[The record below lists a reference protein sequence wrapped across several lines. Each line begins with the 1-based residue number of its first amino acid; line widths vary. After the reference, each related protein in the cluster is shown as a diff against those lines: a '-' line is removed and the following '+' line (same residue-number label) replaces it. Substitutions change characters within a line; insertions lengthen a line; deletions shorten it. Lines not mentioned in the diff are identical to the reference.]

1 MPGVAQPS
9 ELGEPLGPLPQ
20 EFAAIVRPEIP
31 SLIKEIGLE
40 VTRAYPVYARLLDG
54 PYGQGIR
61 VGVEQT
67 ISVFV
72 DQVAEPTAPST
83 LRDEMCRRFGRY
95 EAYEGRTL
103 DQLHGAYRLGA
114 RIALRRAKKIG
125 RRYNLSPTM
134 MLAFADAL
142 FTYVDELEALSREG
156 YLEVRA
162 ASADHMG
169 TLRRR
174 LLHLLL
180 AGRPVPRTAIA
191 ELCEQTG
198 WTMPD
203 QVTLVAVRPP
213 ADPGGAGADRD
224 VLVDFTDP
232 QPHLLVPGPL
242 DDARRRMLERA
253 LRGHHAAVGLT
264 VPAVNASDSIRWAR
278 RVLELV
284 DAGVIEDGP
293 IVLSEDHLITLWL
306 LSDTALLDQLARRE
320 LAPLAGISPNRRE
333 RLIETLRI
341 WLDTRGTAAQMGELL
356 DVHPQTVRY
365 RMRNL
370 ESIFGEQLVDPE
382 SRFSTEAVLRA
393 LQLQPRAGDDGVP
406 PEPPAE
412 RAGAGSRGAR
422 QVNLPWSK
430 AK

>member
-1 MPGVAQPS
+1 MPGVVQPS
-9 ELGEPLGPLPQ
+9 DLGEPLGPLPQ
-20 EFAAIVRPEIP
+20 EFAAIVRPELP

-40 VTRAYPVYARLLDG
+40 VTRAYPEYARLLDG

-61 VGVEQT
+61 VGVEQS

-72 DQVAEPTAPST
+72 DQVAEPAAPSA
-83 LRDEMCRRFGRY
+83 LRDEMCRRFGRF

-103 DQLHGAYRLGA
+103 DQLQGAYRLGA
-114 RIALRRAKKIG
+114 RIALRRAKKVG

-134 MLAFADAL
+134 MLTFADAL
-142 FTYVDELEALSREG
+142 FSYVDELEALSRQG

-162 ASADHMG
+162 ASGDHTD

-174 LLHLLL
+174 LLHLVL

-198 WTMPD
+198 WVLPD
-203 QVTLVAVRPP
+203 EVTLVAVRHS
-213 ADPGGAGADRD
+213 ADLGRLGADRD

-232 QPHLLVPGPL
+232 QPHLLIPGPF
-242 DDARRRMLERA
+242 DEMRRRMLDHALPGARA
-253 LRGHHAAVGLT
+253 VIGLT
-264 VPAVNASDSIRWAR
+264 VPTALASDSIRWAR
-278 RVLELV
+278 RVMELV
-284 DAGVIEDGP
+284 DAGVIDDAP
-293 IVLSEDHLITLWL
+293 VTLCEDHLITLWL
-306 LSDTALLDQLARRE
+306 LSDPVLLDQLARRE
-320 LAPLAGISPNRRE
+320 LAPMAGISANRRE
-333 RLIETLRI
+333 RLTETLRI

-370 ESIFGEQLVDPE
+370 ESIFGEQLVDPA

-393 LQLQPRAGDDGVP
+393 MRLRARSDDTP
-406 PEPPAE
+406 
-412 RAGAGSRGAR
+412 
-422 QVNLPWSK
+422 L
-430 AK
+430 

>member
-1 MPGVAQPS
+1 M
-9 ELGEPLGPLPQ
+9 
-20 EFAAIVRPEIP
+20 RPELP

-40 VTRAYPVYARLLDG
+40 VTRAYPEYARLLDG

-61 VGVEQT
+61 VGVEQS

-72 DQVAEPTAPST
+72 DQVAEPSCPSA
-83 LRDEMCRRFGRY
+83 LRDEMCRRFGRF
-95 EAYEGRTL
+95 EAYEGRGL
-103 DQLHGAYRLGA
+103 DQLQGAYRLGA
-114 RIALRRAKKIG
+114 RVALRRAKKVG

-134 MLAFADAL
+134 MLTFADAL
-142 FTYVDELEALSREG
+142 FTYVDQLEALSREG

-162 ASADHMG
+162 ASGDHTD

-180 AGRPVPRTAIA
+180 AGPPVPRTAIA

-198 WTMPD
+198 WVLPAE
-203 QVTLVAVRPP
+203 VTLVAVRPT
-213 ADPGGAGADRD
+213 ADLGRLSADRD

-242 DDARRRMLERA
+242 DDVRRRMLDQA
-253 LRGHHAAVGLT
+253 LLGTRAAVGLT
-264 VPAVNASDSIRWAR
+264 VPTLQAPDSIRWAR
-278 RVLELV
+278 RALELV
-284 DAGVIEDGP
+284 DAGVIDDEP
-293 IVLSEDHLITLWL
+293 LIRCEDHLLTLWL
-306 LSDTALLDQLARRE
+306 LSDPVLLEQLARRE
-320 LAPLAGISPNRRE
+320 LAPVAGISANRRE

-365 RMRNL
+365 RMRSL
-370 ESIFGEQLVDPE
+370 ESIFGEQLVDPH

-393 LQLQPRAGDDGVP
+393 LQLQ
-406 PEPPAE
+406 E
-412 RAGAGSRGAR
+412 RARGDGPAR
-422 QVNLPWSK
+422 
-430 AK
+430 